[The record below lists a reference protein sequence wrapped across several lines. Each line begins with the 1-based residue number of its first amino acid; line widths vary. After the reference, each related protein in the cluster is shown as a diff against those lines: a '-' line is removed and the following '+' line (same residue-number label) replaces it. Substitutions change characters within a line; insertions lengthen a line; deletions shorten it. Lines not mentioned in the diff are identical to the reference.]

1 MKKIK
6 TIIKDLYTLVLQE
19 PAEKGDYIDLKDL
32 MEVDRTTI
40 EEAIKLKKDEVYC
53 DLVNSVLREYK
64 LAYDKEILETKNK
77 TDAVEQELRN
87 RIKQLEENQEL
98 VIKNNKSEVEKK
110 YMETINELN
119 SRIQSIENL
128 HSKQILEL
136 ESNNKNKEQELR
148 HQIDL
153 KDEQIASLKA
163 TSEDKERIK
172 VNELKE
178 QLKDE
183 YEAKINDLKT
193 NLEKEK
199 DINQSN
205 LKLAVLEKEKELK
218 EVYEQRIEEC
228 RKELELEKQIS
239 NNLRQQKSQMNI
251 KQIGNNLEDWC
262 DERIRELMQ
271 NGLFNCKWYADHE
284 LVEGEDKDKTKADF
298 IFKVFASEECKD
310 EQEIASI
317 CFDMKD
323 EDPNSKNKKNN
334 EHYYKTLDKNRNKKK
349 CKYAV
354 LVSNLELDRQD
365 PLPIFKVREYEDMYV
380 VRPGYLTSFINM
392 VVSLSTRYQE
402 MILNHDK
409 EMLELSK
416 QEQIIEEFNKI
427 KQTYLDKPLEGLAK
441 QVNNISE
448 QTASIK
454 KANEKIKDACDKIID
469 DYIDSIIKKLN
480 TFEIKVKK
488 LN

>member
-1 MKKIK
+1 MKKVK
-6 TIIKDLYTLVLQE
+6 AIIKDEYTLELLE
-19 PAEKGDYIDLKDL
+19 DAFKGDIVDIKEL
-32 MEVDRTTI
+32 MDVDTSSIRKTI
-40 EEAIKLKKDEVYC
+40 ECKKDEVYNEF
-53 DLVNSVLREYK
+53 VNKKIKEANLEFNNK
-64 LAYDKEILETKNK
+64 LLEEKNK

-87 RIKQLEENQEL
+87 KIKQLEKNQEL
-98 VIKNNKSEVEKK
+98 VIKNNKSEIEKK

-119 SRIQSIENL
+119 SRIQSIENS
-128 HSKQILEL
+128 HSKQILEV
-136 ESNNKNKEQELR
+136 ESTNKNKELELR
-148 HQIDL
+148 HQINL

-163 TSEDKERIK
+163 ISEDKERIK

-183 YEAKINDLKT
+183 YEAKINELKT
-193 NLEKEK
+193 SLEKEK
-199 DINQSN
+199 DISQSN

-218 EVYEQRIEEC
+218 EVYEQQIEEF
-228 RKELELEKQIS
+228 RKELEQEKQIS

-271 NGLFNCKWYADHE
+271 NGLFNCKWYADHK
-284 LVEGEDKDKTKADF
+284 LVEGEDETKTKADF

-310 EQEIASI
+310 DQEIASI

-409 EMLELSK
+409 EMLELNN
-416 QEQIIEEFNKI
+416 QEKIIEQFNKI
-427 KQTYLDKPLEGLAK
+427 KLTYLDKPLEGLAK

-469 DYIDSIIKKLN
+469 DYIESIIKKLN